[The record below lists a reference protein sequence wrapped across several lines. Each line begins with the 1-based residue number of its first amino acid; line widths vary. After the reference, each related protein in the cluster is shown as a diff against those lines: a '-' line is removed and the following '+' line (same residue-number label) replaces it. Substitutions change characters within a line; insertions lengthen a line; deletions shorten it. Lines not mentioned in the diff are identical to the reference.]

1 MPDLQGSGFVLM
13 KDLTKGSIPSHLIA
27 MAVPMAAGMIFQTL
41 YFFVDLYFVSRLG
54 DAAVAGVSTAGNA
67 MFIIMAMT
75 QVLGVGTVA
84 LIAHAVGR
92 KDQADANLIF
102 NQSLLIAVLC
112 GVLTLVVG
120 YTGSLAYVRSI
131 AADEATVNAGV
142 TYLYWFLPGMALQ
155 FAMVAMGSAL
165 RGTGIVQPTMIVQV
179 LTLVINT
186 ILAPIL
192 IAGWGFGRPMGV
204 AGAGLASTIAIVV
217 GVILLSFYFVRLE
230 KYVSFHKEQ
239 WQPRV
244 VVWKRMLTIGLPAG
258 GEFALMFLFTAVT
271 YYALRNFGA
280 AAQAAF
286 GIGGRIMQG
295 IFLPVMAIAFAAA
308 PVAGQN
314 FGARQPERVRE
325 TFRAA
330 VKLCTALMLVLML
343 LCQWRPDAM
352 IRFFSNEPQ
361 VIDIGSQ
368 FLHIISWNF
377 VLSGVIFTC
386 SSMFQA
392 LGNTLP
398 SLYSSATRLVT
409 YSVPLIWVSTQPWFR
424 LEHLWF
430 LSVATVML
438 QTVVSFT
445 LLQKQMRT
453 RLGALAAA
461 PVTA

>member
-1 MPDLQGSGFVLM
+1 M
-13 KDLTKGSIPSHLIA
+13 KDLTKGSISSHLVA

-84 LIAHAVGR
+84 LISHAVGR

-102 NQSLLIAVLC
+102 NQSLLIAALC
-112 GVLTLVVG
+112 GVLTLLVG

-131 AADEATVNAGV
+131 AADAPTVEAGV

-165 RGTGIVQPTMIVQV
+165 RGTGIVKPTMVVQV

-186 ILAPIL
+186 ILAPVL
-192 IAGWGFGRPMGV
+192 IAGWGVGKPMGV
-204 AGAGLASTIAIVV
+204 AGAGLASTIAVAV

-244 VVWKRMLTIGLPAG
+244 VVWKRMLTVGLPAG

-330 VKLCTALMLVLML
+330 VKLCTGLMLVLML

-352 IRFFSNEPQ
+352 IRLFSNEPQ

-377 VLSGVIFTC
+377 VLSGIIFTC

-398 SLYSSATRLVT
+398 SLYSSATRLVM
-409 YSVPLIWVSTQPWFR
+409 YSLPLLWVSSQPWFK

-430 LSVATVML
+430 LSVGSVML
-438 QTVVSFT
+438 QTIVSFT

-453 RLGALAAA
+453 RLSTITAA
-461 PVTA
+461 PVAA

>member
-1 MPDLQGSGFVLM
+1 M
-13 KDLTKGSIPSHLIA
+13 KDLTKGSIQSHLIA

-75 QVLGVGTVA
+75 QVLVVGTVA

-92 KDQADANLIF
+92 KDQPDANLIF
-102 NQSLLIAVLC
+102 NQSLLIAALC
-112 GVLTLVVG
+112 GVLTLLVG

-131 AADEATVNAGV
+131 AADAPTVQAGV

-165 RGTGIVQPTMIVQV
+165 RGTGIVKPTMVVQV

-192 IAGWGFGRPMGV
+192 IAGWGIGRPMGV
-204 AGAGLASTIAIVV
+204 AGAGLASTIAVAV
-217 GVILLSFYFVRLE
+217 GVIMLSFYFVRLE

-244 VVWKRMLTIGLPAG
+244 AVWKRMLTVGLPAG

-352 IRFFSNEPQ
+352 IRLFSQEPQ

-377 VLSGVIFTC
+377 VLSGIIFTC

-398 SLYSSATRLVT
+398 SLYSSATRLIM
-409 YSVPLIWVSTQPWFR
+409 YSMPLLWVSSQPWFR

-430 LSVATVML
+430 LSVGSVML

-453 RLGALAAA
+453 RLSTITAA
-461 PVTA
+461 PVAA